1 MLQHKKIKV
10 GKNSIEAILF
20 SLASKNLIVLRGK
33 KGYIMC
39 GYLNLKIAEK
49 FKEVAVKITGVSTI
63 RDALKAQVHSATRQ
77 ANSLGIYKGQAVK
90 EVLKI
95 IA

>member
-1 MLQHKKIKV
+1 MLQHKKIRINKKSV
-10 GKNSIEAILF
+10 ETILF
-20 SLASKNLIVLRGK
+20 KLASKNLIVIKGK

-39 GYLNLKIAEK
+39 GYLNLKVAEK
-49 FKEVAVKITGVSTI
+49 FKEVAIKITGISTI
-63 RDALKAQVHSATRQ
+63 GDAIKGHVHSATRQ
-77 ANSLGIYKGQAVK
+77 ANRLGIYKGQAIK